1 MLHEDVLT
9 DTMLDILNN
18 RISSIAGTIEAL
30 VNEGYIPNKKK
41 SMVLQ
46 WSIILI
52 DAYENFNL
60 FSEEQQNA
68 LDNIYNKVLK
78 L

>member
-9 DTMLDILNN
+9 DTMLDILND
-18 RISSIAGTIEAL
+18 RVSSIAGTIEAL
-30 VNEGYIPNKKK
+30 VNEGYIPNKNK
-41 SMVLQ
+41 SVILQ